1 MSQSHAF
8 ESFPVVVP
16 IAPERGLLK
25 KDVPIDITMVRPVD
39 AEATPAYIV
48 AFLGLGNEKAAS
60 DRAAKQLA
68 AHGIGN
74 IAVVSAFPYWKMSPD
89 AAALKRLAAEGS
101 HAVMREMHEMHGSTP
116 VPIHAVAESQQGP
129 SLLWGMLEAPE
140 LYTGRTALLRTLA
153 LQGEMGGLSFLG
165 RSLYTGFQADQ
176 VRNPGFLRVA
186 GRGFWRVAC
195 DAAVDRGAGLKFALG
210 ADIRDDLRQVVDLV
224 GPDRFVVA
232 SAEKDV
238 LFPGEKQHAA
248 LKSVG
253 LESIHRVVTGSHTP
267 PAVAPGAEQF
277 VPLAHWMR
285 TGVFLDTLRPYAE
298 PQAA

>member
-186 GRGFWRVAC
+186 G
-195 DAAVDRGAGLKFALG
+195 LKFALG